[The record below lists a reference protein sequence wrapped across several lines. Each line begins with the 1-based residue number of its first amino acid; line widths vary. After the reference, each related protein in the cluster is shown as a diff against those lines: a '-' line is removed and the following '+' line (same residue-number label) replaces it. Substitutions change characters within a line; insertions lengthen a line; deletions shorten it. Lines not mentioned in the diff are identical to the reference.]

1 MHVAVFNRSS
11 LIGSALRLILSLAK
25 TPDSLHPTLDSFD
38 STIENFRS
46 GRNEELACDII
57 YAHIECAGSELY
69 HGDMFT

>member
-1 MHVAVFNRSS
+1 MLPSSIAHRSS
-11 LIGSALRLILSLAK
+11 AHRSGSSSLAK